1 MQEGKERATLCNGI
15 LFGMLFKRPWHS
27 NKRRRRHMLISFKID
42 LSFYLY
48 TVFVQVYIELLF
60 LVQQ

>member
-42 LSFYLY
+42 LSFSSS
-48 TVFVQVYIELLF
+48 IELQF